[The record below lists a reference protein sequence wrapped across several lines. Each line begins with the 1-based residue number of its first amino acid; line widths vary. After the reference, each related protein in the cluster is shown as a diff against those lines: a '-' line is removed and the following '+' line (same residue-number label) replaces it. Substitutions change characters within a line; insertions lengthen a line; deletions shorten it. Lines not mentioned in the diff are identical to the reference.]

1 MYALM
6 DCNNFYVSCERLFR
20 PDLNGRPV
28 VVLSNNDGC
37 VISRSNEA
45 KALGIPMGIP
55 LFQIE
60 QEVKKYNITVCSSNF
75 ELYGDL
81 SKRVMAIAKEL
92 IPDQEIYS
100 IDECFLRLQD
110 NDDYLSI
117 GKEIRQ
123 RILKGVGIPTCIGL
137 AQTKTL
143 AKLAN
148 KTAKKDPAHKGVFAI
163 DSSEKHLTQLHST
176 SVGDVWG
183 IGKRNQKKMELYG
196 VNTALDFIQ
205 KSPAWVRQNFTLTG
219 LNTYY
224 ELRGEERFPFNKVE
238 RAKSIGRSRSFG
250 VPIDDEHKLY
260 AIIMEFVDTCC
271 NKLVQEGLAA
281 LKVMLY
287 IHTNQYSVTSKQHH
301 EFVEMGLT
309 MATSNVTELA
319 PIFYQMLKRLYRPGY
334 KYKKA
339 GVIFSHLVVEA
350 EQLNFI
356 EEGSQDLRTV
366 AALAQS
372 LNKKYGKTALYIA
385 ARDPKIIKE
394 ITNRKWV
401 SPRYTTN
408 LQEIIEVKA
417 ED

>member
-1 MYALM
+1 M

-55 LFQIE
+55 LFHIE
-60 QEVKKYNITVCSSNF
+60 QEVKKHNIVVCSSNF

-81 SKRVMAIAKEL
+81 SNRVMAIAKEL

-100 IDECFLRLQD
+100 IDECFLKVHD
-110 NDDYLSI
+110 NEDYLSI
-117 GKEIRQ
+117 GKEIRR

-148 KTAKKDPAHKGVFAI
+148 RTAKKDPIHKGVCAI
-163 DSSEKHLTQLHST
+163 DDPETHLAQLQRT
-176 SVGDVWG
+176 DVGDIWG
-183 IGKRNQKKMELYG
+183 IGRRSHKKLELYG
-196 VNTALDFIQ
+196 VYTAFDLIQ
-205 KSPAWVRQNFTLTG
+205 KTPDWVRQNLTLTG

-224 ELRGEERFPFNKVE
+224 ELKGEERIPFNKIE
-238 RAKSIGRSRSFG
+238 KAKSIGRSRSFG
-250 VPIDDEHKLY
+250 IPIDDELKLY
-260 AIIMEFVDTCC
+260 TIIMEFVDTCC
-271 NKLVQEGLAA
+271 NKMMQEGLAA

-287 IHTNQYSVTSKQHH
+287 IHTNQYSITSQQQH
-301 EFVEMGLT
+301 EFIEMGLT

-339 GVIFSHLVVEA
+339 GVVFSHLVVEA
-350 EQLNFI
+350 EQLNFV
-356 EEGSQDLRTV
+356 EEGSQNLRTV
-366 AALAQS
+366 AALAQD

-385 ARDPKIIKE
+385 ARDPSIIKE

-401 SPRYTTN
+401 SPRYTTKIDE
-408 LQEIIEVKA
+408 LIEVKA
-417 ED
+417 KE